1 MNLVLIYLGYS
12 YYILYLPSV
21 ILMYNVYFILM
32 LTTLSFQFMRVF
44 SFSTYGPVWRIS
56 LLTLAGV
63 LHLACP
69 LCGLSCSPLAHLY
82 VGTDPC
88 TKHSGMSIEFTIN
101 HFTLIVF
108 YQNCKKPTY
117 TQPNIWLSKI
127 SSDDLLPRYSVVIY
141 RKEWIF

>member
-1 MNLVLIYLGYS
+1 MITLT
-12 YYILYLPSV
+12 ILL
-21 ILMYNVYFILM
+21 
-32 LTTLSFQFMRVF
+32 FQFMRVF

-88 TKHSGMSIEFTIN
+88 TKHSGMSNAFTIN
-101 HFTLIVF
+101 HDF
-108 YQNCKKPTY
+108 
-117 TQPNIWLSKI
+117 I
-127 SSDDLLPRYSVVIY
+127 SLVLKARCGYYNFNENSSRE
-141 RKEWIF
+141 KQT